1 MNADQSRID
10 ELLARLSESLTV
22 EVKRWISTD
31 EPQGLSKIVRGALA
45 LRNRNGGYFV
55 IGFDDKTLQPDIGNE
70 PADVRAAFH
79 TDKIQGLISRY
90 ASELFEVAVIFGKRG
105 GREYPVIVVPDGV
118 RSPVAAKRDLFD
130 DKQNALIGHG
140 EVYFRTL
147 SANGT
152 PSTALARPQDWP
164 EIVEICFNNREADF
178 GRFLRRQLAGHNV
191 ASLLSAV
198 AGLGF
203 QSSAPTLKDRTHA
216 LLSDGLERFNRALA
230 ERKPNKDALA
240 IIGRGSWE
248 VALVIDPA
256 QSDRLPDEV
265 FLRTVLSSNPQYS
278 GWPIWIDSRSFRD
291 QRGTPVVRE
300 NGWEA
305 LIISLDGW
313 SKHIDFLRFDPKSEF
328 YLWRNLPDDA
338 VPEKVVPESVLDPI
352 MAILTVAEAILV
364 GLAFAKALGWDS
376 ENSRLGFAF
385 RWTKLKG
392 RTLESW
398 AVPGV
403 LISSY
408 GVAYDD
414 EVTSFVEVPLDTPAS
429 AVAPYVEQTIR
440 ELLVRFG
447 GYGLSSAVIEDWV
460 RGLVERKR

>member
-22 EVKRWISTD
+22 EVKRWVSTD

-90 ASELFEVAVIFGKRG
+90 ASELFEVAVVFGKHG

-152 PSTALARPQDWP
+152 PSTTLARPQDWP
-164 EIVEICFNNREADF
+164 DIVEICFNNREADF
-178 GRFLRRQLAGHNV
+178 GRFLRRQLAGHDV
-191 ASLLSAV
+191 VSLVSARSDLPLDQ
-198 AGLGF
+198 G
-203 QSSAPTLKDRTHA
+203 SAQNLKDLAIA
-216 LLSDGLERFNRALA
+216 LLQSGQQRFDLALT
-230 ERKPNKDALA
+230 ERKPTKDELA
-240 IIGRGSWE
+240 TVQRGSWE

-256 QSDRLPDEV
+256 QSERLPDEV
-265 FLRTVLSSNPQYS
+265 FFRTLASSNPQYT
-278 GWPIWIDSRSFRD
+278 GWPVWLDSRLFSD
-291 QRGTPVVRE
+291 QRSAPVVRDK
-300 NGWEA
+300 GWEA
-305 LIISLDGW
+305 LIISLEGW
-313 SKHIDFLRFDPKSEF
+313 SKHVDFLRFDPRGEF
-328 YLWRNLPDDA
+328 YLWRNLPDD
-338 VPEKVVPESVLDPI
+338 VSDQIPPGKMLDPI
-352 MAILTVAEAILV
+352 VVILRVTEALLV
-364 GLAFAKALGWDS
+364 GPAFARALGWKS
-376 ENSRLGFAF
+376 EEARLGFAF

-392 RTLESW
+392 RQLEPW
-398 AVPGV
+398 ANPGV
-403 LISSY
+403 TINAY
-408 GVAYDD
+408 GTAQDD
-414 EVTSFVEVPLDTPAS
+414 TVTTFVELPLDTPGS
-429 AVAPYVEQTIR
+429 AVAPHVDEATR
-440 ELLVRFG
+440 ELFVLFG
-447 GYGLSSAVIEDWV
+447 GYQFPSAAIENWV
-460 RGLVERKR
+460 RRLVERRL